1 MLENVKLLLGITS
14 TDKDQLITLLIDLAT
29 QEAVNFTNAQVP
41 ALTPIIL
48 QMVVYKYNR
57 LGTEGLESESYS
69 GLTYDYISDYPDYIT
84 NQLKNYNRGFWCV

>member
-29 QEAVNFTNAQVP
+29 QEAVNFTNAQVS

-57 LGTEGLESESYS
+57 LGTEGLESEDYS
-69 GLTYDYISDYPDYIT
+69 GLTYTYLNDYPDYIV
-84 NQLKNYNRGFWCV
+84 NQLKNYSRGFWCV